1 MYIYLLLSAFRN
13 SVNTST
19 YSVYGDFWNSNYYAF
34 RESWKIPEVSPL
46 PIGSL
51 LIVDLIIVDVF
62 IVDPPIVDVVI
73 VALVIVEHLSTQT
86 TPSHHDRG
94 LRHHR
99 ARVDLGASCTVG
111 QPAT

>member
-1 MYIYLLLSAFRN
+1 MST
-13 SVNTST
+13 SNTC
-19 YSVYGDFWNSNYYAF
+19 
-34 RESWKIPEVSPL
+34 
-46 PIGSL
+46 L
-51 LIVDLIIVDVF
+51 LILSDLIIVDIF

-94 LRHHR
+94 LRLYR
-99 ARVDLGASCTVG
+99 ARVDLGALCTVG

>member
-1 MYIYLLLSAFRN
+1 M
-13 SVNTST
+13 
-19 YSVYGDFWNSNYYAF
+19 
-34 RESWKIPEVSPL
+34 PEVSPL

-51 LIVDLIIVDVF
+51 LIVDLIVVDIF

-86 TPSHHDRG
+86 TPSHHGRG